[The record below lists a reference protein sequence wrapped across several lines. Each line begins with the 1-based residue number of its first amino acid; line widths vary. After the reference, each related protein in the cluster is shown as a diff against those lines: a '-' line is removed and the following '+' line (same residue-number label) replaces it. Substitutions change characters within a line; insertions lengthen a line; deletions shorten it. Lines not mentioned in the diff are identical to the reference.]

1 MANLDFLRE
10 GIKNMKTI
18 GSVSRTSKF
27 VSKMM
32 VNQIDFVHSQ
42 VIVEL
47 GAGDGAITHHILEKM
62 SPNARLLVFE
72 VNPAFCLILR
82 NIKDDRMEII
92 EDSALFIEK
101 HLTLRNIKNIDI
113 IISAI
118 PFVILPKD
126 EVQGILKEVRKTMTS
141 TSIFVQLHYSLV
153 LKKIYEKIFTKIKI
167 EFVALNIPPAFI
179 FICQR

>member
-1 MANLDFLRE
+1 
-10 GIKNMKTI
+10 
-18 GSVSRTSKF
+18 
-27 VSKMM
+27 
-32 VNQIDFVHSQ
+32 
-42 VIVEL
+42 
-47 GAGDGAITHHILEKM
+47 
-62 SPNARLLVFE
+62 
-72 VNPAFCLILR
+72 
-82 NIKDDRMEII
+82 MEII

-101 HLTLRNIKNIDI
+101 HLALRNIKNIDI

-126 EVQGILKEVRKTMTS
+126 EVQGILKEVRKAMTS